1 MTISYYGWECFFL
14 RHNFPHIQQYLFH
27 LQIIFPFPIIVRVS
41 SSGRR
46 FCSKIKG
53 KTEDSFYCWFRQLPH
68 GIIHRLFSFTYQNQI
83 LYTRYISSAYLAQL
97 ITFEKKSPKSSI
109 LVHEYVSNTYCCEC
123 SFQKLLSQTSDSIPK
138 TVSLHLMLVSAFV
151 VS

>member
-97 ITFEKKSPKSSI
+97 ITFEEKNPKNHPFLCTNSTSLIHIAVSVHFKSCYLKPAI
-109 LVHEYVSNTYCCEC
+109 R
-123 SFQKLLSQTSDSIPK
+123 FQKQFLCI
-138 TVSLHLMLVSAFV
+138 
-151 VS
+151 